1 MIRSLSIAITLTL
14 LAQTAMA
21 QTVARPRT
29 GITAIPKATQFSI
42 QPLTPAEMQARL
54 RPAPTFLPPA
64 QLNIPFPAVI
74 TVMNAP
80 FSLTPA
86 VQNVAGRGSLMI
98 QGQVFVPDS
107 GPSGFQGQATIVRV
121 ASSTPGQDDYGKV
134 VVTVNAQKNKFYAV
148 DCLARIDQWLGA
160 PYFYTIRGSN
170 ADAANSNALNN
181 GHIIINVRRTESD
194 GEIAIMFKPRLATKS
209 NPTGSWDTNVMDFW
223 GCQITPGG

>member
-1 MIRSLSIAITLTL
+1 MIRSLSIAISLIL

-21 QTVARPRT
+21 QTVARPRA
-29 GITAIPKATQFSI
+29 GVTAIPKATQFSI
-42 QPLTPAEMQARL
+42 QPLTPSEMQARL

-64 QLNIPFPAVI
+64 QLNIPIPAVI
-74 TVMNAP
+74 TLMNAP

-86 VQNVAGRGSLMI
+86 VQSIAGRGSLMI
-98 QGQVFVPDS
+98 QGQIFAPDS
-107 GPSGFQGQATIVRV
+107 GPSGFQGQATISRV
-121 ASSTPGQDDYGKV
+121 ASSIPGQDDYGKV

-160 PYFYTIRGSN
+160 PYDYTIHGSN
-170 ADAANSNALNN
+170 ADTTSSNALNN

-194 GEIAIMFKPRLATKS
+194 GEITIMFRPRLAKRS
-209 NPTGSWDTNVMDFW
+209 RPNGSWDTNIMDFW